1 MDFIIFF
8 LTFYL
13 FLLSVIG
20 YGIMFQNLC
29 FGTMESMNDQNVI
42 YIGFFG
48 LFFIAFISLLSSFF
62 VAHSFIHN
70 IFLHFA
76 GIILFFFI
84 NVKDKKSYLKIIF
97 LISLFLFS
105 ALLISKTHDDFSYY
119 HLPFTKYLT
128 EQKVI
133 FGMSNLGHG
142 YKLLSSLFFLN
153 STFYIPFVEYFSFH
167 FSLLYFLIFFNFFL
181 FREIFSKE
189 NNDVIKFLYLFA
201 FCYFNLSF
209 NRLSEFGTDK
219 VGQILIVILVIKIF
233 QYTCFEK
240 RKLYINN
247 ILYLIPLLGFCISL
261 KTYFIPYVLIG
272 FTIIFIN
279 NNFQKNFLTI
289 FKSKSFSFFVLFLLI
304 YFSHHFVSTGCLIS
318 PVNFTCF
325 GDNLGWAEDSKSYKK
340 LFVWLEQWS
349 KGGAS
354 PNYQV
359 DNPLEYIQNFN
370 WLGNWIKTYFLTKIL
385 DQLGIMILIFIVI
398 FSMFGSISNIKKKNN
413 PK

>member
-1 MDFIIFF
+1 
-8 LTFYL
+8 
-13 FLLSVIG
+13 
-20 YGIMFQNLC
+20 MFQNLC

-153 STFYIPFVEYFSFH
+153 STFYIPFVEYF
-167 FSLLYFLIFFNFFL
+167 L
-181 FREIFSKE
+181 F
-189 NNDVIKFLYLFA
+189 
-201 FCYFNLSF
+201 
-209 NRLSEFGTDK
+209 
-219 VGQILIVILVIKIF
+219 
-233 QYTCFEK
+233 
-240 RKLYINN
+240 
-247 ILYLIPLLGFCISL
+247 ISL
-261 KTYFIPYVLIG
+261 YYT
-272 FTIIFIN
+272 
-279 NNFQKNFLTI
+279 
-289 FKSKSFSFFVLFLLI
+289 S
-304 YFSHHFVSTGCLIS
+304 
-318 PVNFTCF
+318 
-325 GDNLGWAEDSKSYKK
+325 
-340 LFVWLEQWS
+340 
-349 KGGAS
+349 
-354 PNYQV
+354 
-359 DNPLEYIQNFN
+359 
-370 WLGNWIKTYFLTKIL
+370 
-385 DQLGIMILIFIVI
+385 
-398 FSMFGSISNIKKKNN
+398 
-413 PK
+413 

>member
-1 MDFIIFF
+1 M
-8 LTFYL
+8 
-13 FLLSVIG
+13 
-20 YGIMFQNLC
+20 
-29 FGTMESMNDQNVI
+29 
-42 YIGFFG
+42 
-48 LFFIAFISLLSSFF
+48 
-62 VAHSFIHN
+62 
-70 IFLHFA
+70 
-76 GIILFFFI
+76 
-84 NVKDKKSYLKIIF
+84 
-97 LISLFLFS
+97 
-105 ALLISKTHDDFSYY
+105 
-119 HLPFTKYLT
+119 
-128 EQKVI
+128 
-133 FGMSNLGHG
+133 
-142 YKLLSSLFFLN
+142 
-153 STFYIPFVEYFSFH
+153 
-167 FSLLYFLIFFNFFL
+167 
-181 FREIFSKE
+181 
-189 NNDVIKFLYLFA
+189 
-201 FCYFNLSF
+201 
-209 NRLSEFGTDK
+209 
-219 VGQILIVILVIKIF
+219 
-233 QYTCFEK
+233 
-240 RKLYINN
+240 
-247 ILYLIPLLGFCISL
+247 YLIPLLGFCISL

-398 FSMFGSISNIKKKNN
+398 FSMFGSIST
-413 PK
+413 